1 MKTEKKYVSPRRL
14 STFLDKCKELFALK
28 STTVSSVKID
38 GGEELRKDN
47 DVVLPIA
54 SAENDGM
61 MSAKLYEKV
70 QLYMVGDIDLDG
82 GRAGTVDSDYA
93 YDMDGGGA

>member
-1 MKTEKKYVSPRRL
+1 MKMEIKYISPRRL
-14 STFLDKCKELFALK
+14 STFLDKCKELFAPK

-38 GGEELRKDN
+38 GGKELRKDN

-61 MSAKLYEKV
+61 MSAKLYEQV

>member
-1 MKTEKKYVSPRRL
+1 MENQYISPRRL
-14 STFLDKCKELFALK
+14 STFLDKCKEIFAPK
-28 STTVSSVKID
+28 STTVSSVKIE

-54 SAENDGM
+54 SSENDGI
-61 MSAKLYEKV
+61 MSASLYEKV
-70 QLYMVGDIDLDG
+70 QLYMIGDIDLDG
-82 GRAGTVDSDYA
+82 GRAGTAESDYA